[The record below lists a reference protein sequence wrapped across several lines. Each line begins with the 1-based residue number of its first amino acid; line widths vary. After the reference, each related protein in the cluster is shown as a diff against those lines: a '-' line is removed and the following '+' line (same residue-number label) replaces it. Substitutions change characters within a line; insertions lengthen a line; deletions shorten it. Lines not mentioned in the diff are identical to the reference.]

1 VSGVAQNLVNA
12 LSLGSLYAL
21 IALGIALLFS
31 IMGLINFAHG
41 ELIMIGGYALLAFD
55 GLPLVVAAAL
65 VIAAVVVCALGME
78 RIAFRSARRAS
89 GETLLMTSFALS
101 LLIQGAALLFE
112 GADPKSVDV
121 LGGLGASAEIAGLS
135 VGKLDIAIIGVTA
148 SLLVGL
154 AWFLRATPLGVQ
166 MRASAEDFTMARA
179 LGVRADRV
187 VAAAFGVSGAFAA
200 IAAVFLVARTGTL
213 TPSMG
218 LTPVLSGFVAI
229 VLGGLGRLW
238 AAALGA
244 YVLALL
250 TVMLQAYLP
259 DGVAPYRD
267 ALVYLGIIVILVFR
281 PHGIAGR
288 PGAVRV

>member
-1 VSGVAQNLVNA
+1 MAQNLVNA

-21 IALGIALLFS
+21 IALGIALIFS

-41 ELIMIGGYALLAFD
+41 ELIMIGGYALLAFA
-55 GLPLVVAAAL
+55 GLPFALAVVLVV
-65 VIAAVVVCALGME
+65 VVVTACGLAME
-78 RIAFRSARRAS
+78 RVAFRSVRGAS
-89 GETLLMTSFALS
+89 GETLLMTSFAVS
-101 LLIQGAALLFE
+101 LFIQGGVLVAE
-112 GADPKSVDV
+112 GANPKSVDV
-121 LGGLGASAEIAGLS
+121 LGSLGGSVEAWGLS

-148 SLLVGL
+148 LLLLGL
-154 AWFLRATPLGVQ
+154 AWFLRRTSLGVQ
-166 MRASAEDFTMARA
+166 MRAAAEDFRMARA
-179 LGVRADRV
+179 LGVRADLV

-218 LTPVLSGFVAI
+218 LTPVLIGFVAI

-250 TVMLQAYLP
+250 SVMLQAYLP
-259 DGVAPYRD
+259 SGVAPYRD

>member
-1 VSGVAQNLVNA
+1 MAQNLINA

-41 ELIMIGGYALLAFD
+41 ELITIGGYTLLAFH
-55 GLPLVVAAAL
+55 GLPLAVAVALTVAVVVAAAL
-65 VIAAVVVCALGME
+65 TME
-78 RIAFRSARRAS
+78 RLAFRPARGAS

-101 LLIQGAALLFE
+101 LLVQGGVLLKE
-112 GADPKSVDV
+112 GADPQSVNVLGSLGASVDV
-121 LGGLGASAEIAGLS
+121 GGMTI
-135 VGKLDIAIIGVTA
+135 GKLDVAIIGVTGV
-148 SLLVGL
+148 LLIGL

-166 MRASAEDFTMARA
+166 MRAAAEDFTMARA

-187 VAAAFGVSGAFAA
+187 VATAFGVSGAFAA
-200 IAAVFLVARTGTL
+200 VAAVFLVARTGTL

-218 LTPVLSGFVAI
+218 LTPVLLGFVAI

-238 AAALGA
+238 AAAIGA

-250 TVMLQAYLP
+250 SVMLQAYLP
-259 DGVAPYRD
+259 TGLAAYRD
-267 ALVYLGIIVILVFR
+267 ALVYLGIIVILLFR

-288 PGAVRV
+288 PQGVRV

>member
-1 VSGVAQNLVNA
+1 MSTVAQNLINA

-21 IALGIALLFS
+21 IALGVALLFS

-41 ELIMIGGYALLAFD
+41 ELIMIGGYALLWFA
-55 GLPLVVAAAL
+55 GLPFPVTAVLVVAV
-65 VIAAVVVCALGME
+65 VIGCALAME
-78 RIAFRSARRAS
+78 RVAFRSVRGAT

-101 LLIQGAALLFE
+101 LFVQGGALLFE

-121 LGGLGASAEIAGLS
+121 LGTLGASVEVAGVS

-148 SLLVGL
+148 ALLLGL
-154 AWFLRATPLGVQ
+154 AWFLRATSLGVQ
-166 MRASAEDFTMARA
+166 MRAAAEDFGMARA
-179 LGVRADRV
+179 LGVRANLV
-187 VAAAFGVSGAFAA
+187 VAAAFGLSGAFAA
-200 IAAVFLVARTGTL
+200 IAAIFLVASTGAL
-213 TPSMG
+213 TPAMG
-218 LTPVLSGFVAI
+218 LKPVLVGFVAI

-250 TVMLQAYLP
+250 SVMLQAYLP

-267 ALVYLGIIVILVFR
+267 ALVYFGIVVILMFR

>member
-1 VSGVAQNLVNA
+1 MSAVAQNLVNA

-41 ELIMIGGYALLAFD
+41 ELIMIGGYALVWF
-55 GLPLVVAAAL
+55 AAL
-65 VIAAVVVCALGME
+65 PFAMTAVLVAAVVIGCGLAME
-78 RIAFRSARRAS
+78 RLAFRSVRGAS

-101 LLIQGAALLFE
+101 LLVQGGVLLFE
-112 GADPKSVDV
+112 GANPKSADV
-121 LGGLGASAEIAGLS
+121 LGSLGASVEVAGLS
-135 VGKLDIAIIGVTA
+135 VGKLDFAIIGVTA
-148 SLLVGL
+148 VLLLGL
-154 AWFLRATPLGVQ
+154 AWFLRATSLGVQ
-166 MRASAEDFTMARA
+166 MRAAAEDFRTARA
-179 LGVRADRV
+179 LGVRADLV
-187 VAAAFGVSGAFAA
+187 VATAFGVSGAFAA
-200 IAAVFLVARTGTL
+200 IAAIFLVASTGSL
-213 TPSMG
+213 TPGMG
-218 LTPVLSGFVAI
+218 LRPVLVGFVAI

-259 DGVAPYRD
+259 GGVAPYQD
-267 ALVYLGIIVILVFR
+267 ALVYLGIVMILMFR